1 MKNYIG
7 TLIIAACVV
16 LGVLIASSAYKYK
29 YVSSEIVTVTGR
41 AEKDFTSDDI
51 VWSGNF
57 TRTGL
62 DLKSAYSALKDD
74 ENTIHSYLNT
84 RGIPDSSLVFSSV
97 DIRKNFDNKM
107 DENGRTIGSVF
118 TGYTLTGTVT
128 VRSREIEKVEKLSRE
143 VTNLLENGIE
153 FSSTPPSYYYS
164 KLNDLKI
171 DLLAKAAEDAKLRAQ
186 TIAKS
191 SDVSLGALKTASMG
205 VFQITGKN
213 LNEDFSY
220 GGAFNTS
227 SKEKTASITLKV
239 EYQIK

>member
-1 MKNYIG
+1 MKNVPG
-7 TLIIAACVV
+7 TLIISIGVIIA
-16 LGVLIASSAYKYK
+16 VLIAASAYKYK
-29 YVSSEIVTVTGR
+29 YLAGETITVTGL
-41 AEKDFTSDDI
+41 AEKDFTSDEI

-57 TRTGL
+57 TRTGT
-62 DLKSAYSALKDD
+62 DLKSAYNALKED
-74 ENTIHSYLNT
+74 ENTIHRYLSS
-84 RGIPDSSLVFSSV
+84 RGIPDLALVFSSV
-97 DIRKNFDNKM
+97 DIKRNFDNKM

-128 VRSREIEKVEKLSRE
+128 VRSKDIDKVERLSRE

-153 FSSTPPSYYYS
+153 FSSTAPSYYYS

-171 DLLAKAAEDAKLRAQ
+171 DLLAKAAADGKLRAQ

-191 SDVSLGALKTASMG
+191 SDVSLDGLKTASMG

-213 LNEDFSY
+213 LNEDYSY

>member
-7 TLIIAACVV
+7 TLIIAACIVIGVV
-16 LGVLIASSAYKYK
+16 IAASAYKYK
-29 YVSSEIVTVTGR
+29 YLSSETITVTGL
-41 AEKDFTSDDI
+41 AEKDFTSDEI

-62 DLKSAYSALKDD
+62 DLKSAYNTLKED
-74 ENTIHSYLNT
+74 ENTIHNYLSSRN
-84 RGIPDSSLVFSSV
+84 IPDSSLVFSSV

-107 DENGRTIGSVF
+107 DENGRTIGSTF

-128 VRSREIEKVEKLSRE
+128 VRSKDIEKVEKLSRE

-153 FSSTPPSYYYS
+153 FSSTAPSYYYS

-171 DLLAKAAEDAKLRAQ
+171 DLLAKAAADAKLRAQ
-186 TIAKS
+186 TIAKN

>member
-7 TLIIAACVV
+7 TLIISLCII
-16 LGVLIASSAYKYK
+16 LGILIAASAYKYK
-29 YVSSEIVTVTGR
+29 YLSAETITVTGL
-41 AEKDFTSDDI
+41 AEKNFTSDEI

-62 DLKSAYSALKDD
+62 DLRSAYNALKED
-74 ENTIHSYLNT
+74 ESIIHSYLNSNS
-84 RGIPDSSLVFSSV
+84 IPDSSLVFSSV

-107 DENGRTIGSVF
+107 DENGRIVGTVF
-118 TGYTLTGTVT
+118 IGYTLTGTVT
-128 VRSREIEKVEKLSRE
+128 VRSNDIGKVERLSRE
-143 VTNLLENGIE
+143 VTNLLEKGIE
-153 FSSTPPSYYYS
+153 FSSTAPSYYYS

-171 DLLAKAAEDAKLRAQ
+171 DLLAKAAADAKLRAQ

-191 SDVSLGALKTASMG
+191 SDVSLGTLKTASMG

-213 LNEDFSY
+213 LNEDYSY

-239 EYQIK
+239 EYKIK

>member
-1 MKNYIG
+1 MKNYID
-7 TLIIAACVV
+7 TFIISVCIVIA
-16 LGVLIASSAYKYK
+16 VLIVASAYKYK
-29 YVSSEIVTVTGR
+29 YLSSETITVTGL
-41 AEKDFTSDDI
+41 AEKDFTSDEI

-62 DLKSAYSALKDD
+62 DLKSAYSALKND
-74 ENTIHSYLNT
+74 ENTIHNYLNT

-107 DENGRTIGSVF
+107 DENGRVIGSSF

-128 VRSREIEKVEKLSRE
+128 VHSREIEKVEKLSRE

-186 TIAKS
+186 TIAKN
-191 SDVSLGALKTASMG
+191 SDVNLGTLKTANMG

-213 LNEDFSY
+213 LNEDYSY

-227 SKEKTASITLKV
+227 SKEKTASITLRV
-239 EYQIK
+239 EYQMR

>member
-1 MKNYIG
+1 MGSLKNIF
-7 TLIIAACVV
+7 IALCCALTSCHTHEKVNY
-16 LGVLIASSAYKYK
+16 LPYYTSA
-29 YVSSEIVTVTGR
+29 
-41 AEKDFTSDDI
+41 DFTPHF
-51 VWSGNF
+51 V
-57 TRTGL
+57 
-62 DLKSAYSALKDD
+62 DLKNADTL
-74 ENTIHSYLNT
+74 HV
-84 RGIPDSSLVFSSV
+84 IPEFTFTNQNGEA
-97 DIRKNFDNKM
+97 ITRKNFDNKM
-107 DENGRTIGSVF
+107 DENGRVIGSSF

-128 VRSREIEKVEKLSRE
+128 VHSREIEKVEKLSRE

-186 TIAKS
+186 TIAKN
-191 SDVSLGALKTASMG
+191 SDVNLGTLKTANMG

-213 LNEDFSY
+213 LNEDYSY

-239 EYQIK
+239 EYQMR